1 MKHLFIAERK
11 SFKAEKDFQKVLSEI
26 KECFTDEEKDEY
38 KIHITRYSRDSIAVI
53 DRFISQFDE
62 NETVRVYAVGGDGIL
77 FDCLNGMV
85 VFPNAELACIP
96 YGEETDFIRAYGH
109 DSSKDFRDVKQMLD
123 APCQLIDVIHCGAN
137 YAMNN
142 ISFGL
147 ETQSAFL
154 AERLF
159 ERTEWTKKF
168 ASTMYILCAIR
179 VAFDKKIINQYF
191 QLTIDGEDMSGN
203 YGNISIGNSPSIGNG
218 IICNPYGK
226 VNDGLLNAV
235 FLRPSSPIKVLTAI
249 DLFTKGL
256 FEKSDLIISK
266 KFKEMEIRS
275 DEEIKISL
283 DYKKFYGKELKI
295 KLMPLAVKFVVPNG
309 LELFD
314 YSQTI
319 NKPSR

>member
-11 SFKAEKDFQKVLSEI
+11 SFKSEKDFQRVLSEI
-26 KECFTDEEKDEY
+26 KGCFADKEKDEY

-53 DRFISQFDE
+53 DRFISLLAED
-62 NETVRVYAVGGDGIL
+62 ETVRVYAVGGDGIL

-109 DSSKDFRDVKQMLD
+109 DSSKEFRNIKQMLD
-123 APCQLIDVIHCGAN
+123 APCQLIDIIHCGAN

-154 AERLF
+154 AESVF
-159 ERTEWTKKF
+159 ERVAWTKKF
-168 ASTMYILCAIR
+168 ASVMYILCAIR
-179 VAFDKKIINQYF
+179 AAFDKKTINQYF
-191 QLTIDGEDMSGN
+191 QIIVDGEDMSGN

-218 IICNPYGK
+218 IIVNPYGK

-235 FLRPSSPIKVLTAI
+235 FLRPANPIKVLTEI

-256 FEKSDLIISK
+256 AEKSVFLISK
-266 KFKEMEIRS
+266 TFKEMEIRS

-283 DYKKFYGKELKI
+283 DYKKFYGKEIKI

-319 NKPSR
+319 KT